1 MPDRIKKFV
10 PASAAVL
17 QAIYEASIN
26 TRRDE
31 SGAAPTTLE
40 AAMYSLRERGERALA
55 EPNCQRRLSEMSPA
69 QIDEIITRLTKMRRN
84 YPGISD
90 ALIARLNNEYKAKR
104 NRRR

>member
-1 MPDRIKKFV
+1 
-10 PASAAVL
+10 
-17 QAIYEASIN
+17 
-26 TRRDE
+26 
-31 SGAAPTTLE
+31 
-40 AAMYSLRERGERALA
+40 
-55 EPNCQRRLSEMSPA
+55 MSPA